1 MVSLGLLLRLFII
14 WAQSC
19 ICSETLFQTDVSP
32 HCSLGMFLLIWGLC
46 PAWEVFWGLCYS
58 QHPCVK
64 TFSNCYRLVIQ
75 IPFINEDFVR
85 VNGQVK
91 EAETNPSRFKA
102 ELIGNWY
109 VLHVKATTQPGM
121 ISENKSSNFV
131 GLCPEKGMS
140 QFNVPP
146 LSCLCFFKTLDYFFQ
161 HHASDFWIS
170 WIIISTYFFIYV
182 SLLYCIILLY
192 TNSLI

>member
-1 MVSLGLLLRLFII
+1 MDSLGLLLRLFNI

-19 ICSETLFQTDVSP
+19 ICSETLFQTDGSP

-46 PAWEVFWGLCYS
+46 PAWEVFWGICYS

-109 VLHVKATTQPGM
+109 FLHVKATTQPGM

-140 QFNVPP
+140 
-146 LSCLCFFKTLDYFFQ
+146 
-161 HHASDFWIS
+161 
-170 WIIISTYFFIYV
+170 
-182 SLLYCIILLY
+182 
-192 TNSLI
+192 